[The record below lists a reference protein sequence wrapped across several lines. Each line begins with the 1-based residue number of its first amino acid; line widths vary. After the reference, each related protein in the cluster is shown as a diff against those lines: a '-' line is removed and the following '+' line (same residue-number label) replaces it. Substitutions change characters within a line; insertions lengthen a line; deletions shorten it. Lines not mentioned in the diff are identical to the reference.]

1 MRRREFITLLGGAAA
16 WPLAARAQQPA
27 PPVIGFLHSQ
37 SAGSITERL
46 AAFQRGL
53 KEGGYVE
60 GGNLAIEY
68 RWAEGHDDRLPA
80 LATDL
85 VRRQVKVIA
94 GLNSTAAVLAAKAAT
109 ATIPLIFSI
118 GGDPVRNHLV
128 PSLNR
133 PGGNI
138 TGTSTMDNSLGPKR
152 LGLLHDLLPTASVV
166 AALVNPTNPNSES
179 DAIDLQAAA
188 RSVSLTVN
196 VLPARS
202 AREIDAF
209 FAMLVR
215 EHTAAF
221 LVTADPLFFARRE
234 QIVALANYHAIPAI
248 YDARGY
254 ADAGGLISYAAEAAD
269 MYRQSGV
276 YAARILKGE
285 KPADLPIIQPTKF
298 ELVINLKTARAL
310 GLDVSAKL
318 LAIADEVI
326 E

>member
-1 MRRREFITLLGGAAA
+1 MRRREFVTLVGSAAVA
-16 WPLAARAQQPA
+16 WPLGARAQQPL
-27 PPVIGFLHSQ
+27 PVIGFLHSQ
-37 SAGSITERL
+37 SPGPITERL

-85 VRRQVKVIA
+85 LRRQVKVIA

-179 DAIDLQAAA
+179 DGMDLQAAA
-188 RSVSLTVN
+188 RSMGLTVN
-196 VLPARS
+196 ALPARS
-202 AREIDAF
+202 EREIDAF
-209 FAMLVR
+209 FATLVR
-215 EHTAAF
+215 QHTAAF

-248 YDARGY
+248 YDARGF

-298 ELVINLKTARAL
+298 ELVINLKTAKTL
-310 GLDVSAKL
+310 GLTVPPTL